1 MAFNYKKD
9 FHIPDKLALI
19 EEFIENLGANVFVAD
34 KNGDVIFANQKSAD
48 TYQCTLDE
56 LFDFNAFTMQE
67 KGYTDRQPAVKEVLL
82 NKKEIKRYI
91 KTGQDVGM
99 IISCKPMFDQN
110 GNVEYAV
117 ATSYREE
124 DFLQLLN
131 QVDRQ
136 KRKLQQTVAYLNKL
150 GQRPFSI
157 ASANEKMKQ
166 MYDLAQKSASMD
178 SAIMI
183 YGASGTGKEVLANYI
198 HSISNRKDE
207 PFIPVNC
214 AAIPTELMESEFFGY
229 EKGSFTGASEGGH
242 MGLFEAA
249 SEGTLFLDEI
259 GELTLP
265 MQSKLLRVLES
276 GEYKRI
282 GSNKISTT
290 HARIIGATNKDLWQL
305 VQDGGF
311 RKDLYYRLNVIPLH
325 LPPLCERREDILP
338 LAYAFLNKF
347 NSKMGTKKIFSED
360 ACAFMQSYSW
370 PGNIRELKNFVERLM
385 VISTGTILNLTKE
398 YMSIFDT
405 ETLGQDFDVNALDNA
420 GETSAPADRKTADA
434 EQGDAEQNGSLR
446 TMLVDYSLPYK
457 EALRRFE
464 QEYTGHILKECGG
477 NISKAAKALQMQR
490 SSLYNILNRAQNLE
504 NTTKE
509 EDV

>member
-1 MAFNYKKD
+1 MGFNYKKD
-9 FHIPDKLALI
+9 FYIKDKAALADK
-19 EEFIENLGANVFVAD
+19 FAENLGANVFVANKD
-34 KNGDVIFANQKSAD
+34 GDIIFANQKSAD
-48 TYQCTLDE
+48 TYQCTMDE

-67 KGYTDRQPAVKEVLL
+67 KGYTDRTPAVREVLET
-82 NKKEIKRYI
+82 KQEVKRYI
-91 KTGQDVGM
+91 KTGRDVGM
-99 IISCKPMFDQN
+99 IISCTPIFDEN
-110 GNVEYAV
+110 GDVEYAV

-124 DFLQLLN
+124 DFLSLLDS
-131 QVDRQ
+131 VDRQ
-136 KRKLQQTVAYLNKL
+136 KRKLQETVSYLNKL
-150 GQRPFSI
+150 GQDSFFI
-157 ASANEKMKQ
+157 ASVNEKMKK

-178 SAIMI
+178 SAVMI

-198 HSISNRKDE
+198 HSISDRKDQ

-229 EKGSFTGASEGGH
+229 EKGSFTGASESGRI
-242 MGLFEAA
+242 GLFEAA
-249 SEGTLFLDEI
+249 SDGTLFLDEI

-282 GSNKISTT
+282 GSNKISKTN
-290 HARIIGATNKDLWQL
+290 ARIIGATNKDLWQL

-325 LPPLCERREDILP
+325 LPSLHERQEDILP

-347 NSKMGTKKIFSED
+347 NNKMGTKKVFSED
-360 ACAFMQSYSW
+360 VCNFMQSYSW

-385 VISTGTILNLTKE
+385 VISTGSILNLTKE

-405 ETLGQDFDVNALDNA
+405 ETLGDSFDVDSLENA
-420 GETSAPADRKTADA
+420 GSETAASNHGGNLDSD
-434 EQGDAEQNGSLR
+434 ENGYLT
-446 TMLVDYSLPYK
+446 TMLIDYSLPYK

-464 QEYTGHILKECGG
+464 QEYTGHVLRECGG
-477 NISKAAKALQMQR
+477 NVSKAAKALQMQR
-490 SSLYNILNRAQNLE
+490 SSLYNILNRAQSTVQTE
-504 NTTKE
+504 NA
-509 EDV
+509 DQD

>member
-1 MAFNYKKD
+1 MGFNYKKD
-9 FHIPDKLALI
+9 FHIADKAALADK
-19 EEFIENLGANVFVAD
+19 FAENLGANVFVANKD
-34 KNGDVIFANQKSAD
+34 GDIIYANKKSAD
-48 TYQCTLDE
+48 TYQCTMDE

-67 KGYTDRQPAVKEVLL
+67 KGYTDRPPAVREVLET
-82 NKKEIKRYI
+82 KQEIKRYI
-91 KTGQDVGM
+91 KTGRDVGM
-99 IISCKPMFDQN
+99 VISCKPIFDEN
-110 GNVEYAV
+110 GEVEYAV

-124 DFLQLLN
+124 DFLSLLDS
-131 QVDRQ
+131 VDRQ
-136 KRKLQQTVAYLNKL
+136 KRKLQEAVSYMNRL
-150 GQRPFSI
+150 GQDSFFI
-157 ASANEKMKQ
+157 ASVNEKMKK
-166 MYDLAQKSASMD
+166 MYDLAHKSASMD
-178 SAIMI
+178 SAVMI

-198 HSISNRKDE
+198 HSISERKE
-207 PFIPVNC
+207 QPFIPVNC

-229 EKGSFTGASEGGH
+229 EKGSFTGANESGR

-249 SEGTLFLDEI
+249 SDGTLFLDEI

-282 GSNKISTT
+282 GSNKISKTN
-290 HARIIGATNKDLWQL
+290 ARIIGATNKDLWRL

-325 LPPLCERREDILP
+325 LPPLRERQEDILP

-347 NSKMGTKKIFSED
+347 NSKMGTKKVFSED
-360 ACAFMQSYSW
+360 VCNFMQAYSW

-385 VISTGTILNLTKE
+385 VISTGPILTLTKE

-405 ETLGQDFDVNALDNA
+405 ETLGRNFDVDSPESA
-420 GETSAPADRKTADA
+420 GTGSAAASHGGNSDSEDSS
-434 EQGDAEQNGSLR
+434 SLT
-446 TMLVDYSLPYK
+446 TMLIDYSLPYK

-464 QEYTGHILKECGG
+464 QEYTGHVLRECGG

-490 SSLYNILNRAQNLE
+490 SSLYNILNRAQSLE
-504 NTTKE
+504 KAE
-509 EDV
+509 SPAQD